1 MDDGDEI
8 DTLRTNVVNYLE
20 KPCSDTVTK
29 CDKIDKLHALW
40 QESVATFPEESVKLY
55 VNDQSPPSFCVNHY
69 ESPIKLR
76 NTSVTSNSEN
86 DLATPT
92 NERSQSYIDMEGK
105 KSSEVETETE
115 TEVEELLVFA
125 NRNEN
130 NDEAR
135 SNWRSETRENQRVK
149 YRWSRSLRRQIASF
163 LRSRGVS
170 SSVRR
175 VCHYETNGNAI
186 VETIECNKHLRYCA
200 FFFFLSGIRVAYKN
214 TKRWTL
220 QR

>member
-1 MDDGDEI
+1 MMSCWHQEPAMRPPFKELTNHWEKMLEDSVEYLDLNPRTVHNQAYFASLHALDSPCSTYLSFRFVSSGFGMTNDFVTAGSGNDDIDDGDEI

-20 KPCSDTVTK
+20 KPCSDPVTK

-135 SNWRSETRENQRVK
+135 SN
-149 YRWSRSLRRQIASF
+149 
-163 LRSRGVS
+163 
-170 SSVRR
+170 
-175 VCHYETNGNAI
+175 
-186 VETIECNKHLRYCA
+186 
-200 FFFFLSGIRVAYKN
+200 
-214 TKRWTL
+214 
-220 QR
+220 